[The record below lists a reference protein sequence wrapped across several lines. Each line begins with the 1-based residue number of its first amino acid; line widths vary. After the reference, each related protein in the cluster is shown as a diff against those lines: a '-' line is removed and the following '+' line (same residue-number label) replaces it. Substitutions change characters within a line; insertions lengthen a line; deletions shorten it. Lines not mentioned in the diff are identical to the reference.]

1 VDPRGGIADESLP
14 DAQDGC
20 LGVPGTR
27 GDPQLQDRCSPMRL
41 LLNILGG
48 ILLLGLSCTASG
60 GEIQFDVFIGHDGIV
75 RPGSWNPAVVEILN
89 TGATRDGIVEVSA
102 DRMGAATV
110 RVPVELPTQSRKRL
124 SVPFFCTGT
133 GVECRLLDRDG
144 RVLEQRSG
152 GQIQSVQW
160 NAPLVGSLADS
171 PQGGPSLPG
180 EAMRDVESDQPRV
193 VRLRPEMFP
202 DTALALESLSS
213 VYLSPTKALALREG
227 QITSLLQWVACGGQ
241 LIVGLDRPGDY
252 ASLSWLRAMGVPMPR
267 GDERILT
274 EPEMRRWLDEGPWN
288 PDFAFRSIP
297 SKESVVPTNDP
308 GSVPSRSSSWGEPIH
323 TQYFALERGKGRGD
337 DSIPWMSVRGWGRG
351 QLVVLGFNPEREP
364 MRSWEL
370 RARFWSKL
378 CAIPPV
384 PASASTALEK
394 VLTGLDLLFADL
406 VDTRQIRKVPISILL
421 ALLVLYLAV
430 IGPGDRWFLGR
441 LRRPMLTWVT
451 FPTYILVFSGLIYLI
466 GYRLRSGQTEWNELQ
481 IVDVIPRQG
490 DAPALLRGRT
500 YGGLYSP
507 ATGIYPLALA
517 IPDGGMRSELRNL
530 FGVRLDS
537 GRVATSLGATGT
549 EAEVQASL
557 WMKNLVVAEWVDEGP
572 SPIVLLDEG
581 EGRFRLQN
589 RTGKQLG
596 PVWLV
601 HDGRVT
607 LVGALESGGAFDWVV
622 GMVSTPLDEVLAP
635 ALNGLPESLSRR
647 DRPIAGEPGA
657 ESQGHSLLAMASG
670 FCGRMDA
677 AMPEEGAILWP
688 RGFDLQN
695 PMDSGRLVVLAWV
708 PDPGL
713 LPELNRFPASRG
725 RRESL
730 LRLTVPLS
738 TRIPASRSP

>member
-1 VDPRGGIADESLP
+1 
-14 DAQDGC
+14 
-20 LGVPGTR
+20 
-27 GDPQLQDRCSPMRL
+27 
-41 LLNILGG
+41 
-48 ILLLGLSCTASG
+48 
-60 GEIQFDVFIGHDGIV
+60 
-75 RPGSWNPAVVEILN
+75 
-89 TGATRDGIVEVSA
+89 
-102 DRMGAATV
+102 
-110 RVPVELPTQSRKRL
+110 
-124 SVPFFCTGT
+124 
-133 GVECRLLDRDG
+133 
-144 RVLEQRSG
+144 
-152 GQIQSVQW
+152 
-160 NAPLVGSLADS
+160 
-171 PQGGPSLPG
+171 
-180 EAMRDVESDQPRV
+180 
-193 VRLRPEMFP
+193 
-202 DTALALESLSS
+202 
-213 VYLSPTKALALREG
+213 
-227 QITSLLQWVACGGQ
+227 
-241 LIVGLDRPGDY
+241 
-252 ASLSWLRAMGVPMPR
+252 
-267 GDERILT
+267 
-274 EPEMRRWLDEGPWN
+274 
-288 PDFAFRSIP
+288 
-297 SKESVVPTNDP
+297 
-308 GSVPSRSSSWGEPIH
+308 
-323 TQYFALERGKGRGD
+323 
-337 DSIPWMSVRGWGRG
+337 
-351 QLVVLGFNPEREP
+351 
-364 MRSWEL
+364 
-370 RARFWSKL
+370 
-378 CAIPPV
+378 
-384 PASASTALEK
+384 
-394 VLTGLDLLFADL
+394 
-406 VDTRQIRKVPISILL
+406 
-421 ALLVLYLAV
+421 
-430 IGPGDRWFLGR
+430 
-441 LRRPMLTWVT
+441 
-451 FPTYILVFSGLIYLI
+451 
-466 GYRLRSGQTEWNELQ
+466 
-481 IVDVIPRQG
+481 
-490 DAPALLRGRT
+490 
-500 YGGLYSP
+500 
-507 ATGIYPLALA
+507 
-517 IPDGGMRSELRNL
+517 LRNL